1 MTRRMVSVMLA
12 AMAAAATPALAS
24 GSGSGSGTGG
34 GGSIGGFN
42 RFDSILEQQRRL
54 EERGRSQVK
63 KRITCKACEYKDG
76 VNRLN
81 ADMVAQAVRSGTF
94 EFTQKDREA
103 VLFYLKQRYGV

>member
-1 MTRRMVSVMLA
+1 MKRMIVSVMLA
-12 AMAAAATPALAS
+12 AMAAAATPVLAS
-24 GSGSGSGTGG
+24 GSGTGSGA
-34 GGSIGGFN
+34 SVGGFN
-42 RFDSILEQQRRL
+42 RFDSVLDQQRQL

-76 VNRLN
+76 VTRQN
-81 ADMVAQAVRSGTF
+81 AGTVAQAVRSGTF